1 MLLRSS
7 DIISMELSVRYLVI
21 IIVRNSISLKDLKLL
36 KDNYVT
42 IQYYLVKINV
52 VADALS

>member
-36 KDNYVT
+36 KDYYLT